1 MSARMAEPSLGP
13 STFAELYGRHHQ
25 GLLAFFM
32 RRTFDA
38 EVSVD
43 LVAETFAQAFSGRR
57 RFRGTTRDA
66 EAALLYTVA
75 RRLLSRYYRH
85 GRAERD
91 ALERHGVARAQ
102 LDDESLARIE
112 ELAGVATM
120 RGLIGEH
127 VRALSLE
134 HREALAL
141 RVVAVGVYREFVPKT
156 GLAADRR
163 RRVDLAG
170 GTAIAHSLCETDAA
184 MTASRRPREL
194 PV

>member
-1 MSARMAEPSLGP
+1 MAEPSLGP
-13 STFAELYGRHHQ
+13 STFAELYARHQ
-25 GLLAFFM
+25 RGLLAFFM

-57 RFRGTTRDA
+57 RFRGTTQDA

-91 ALERHGVARAQ
+91 ALERLGVARAQ

-120 RGLIGEH
+120 RGLIAEH
-127 VRALSLE
+127 LRALSLE

-141 RVVAVGVYREFVPKT
+141 RVVDELAYPDIAARLGVSEQTARARVSRALRT
-156 GLAADRR
+156 LNRR
-163 RRVDLAG
+163 LSTVDG
-170 GTAIAHSLCETDAA
+170 
-184 MTASRRPREL
+184 SR
-194 PV
+194 

>member
-1 MSARMAEPSLGP
+1 MAEPSLGP
-13 STFAELYGRHHQ
+13 STFAELYARHHQ

-38 EVSVD
+38 EASVD
-43 LVAETFAQAFSGRR
+43 LVGETFAQAFGGRR
-57 RFRGTTRDA
+57 RFRGTTQDA
-66 EAALLYTVA
+66 EAAWLYTVA
-75 RRLLSRYYRH
+75 RRLLSRYYRR

-91 ALERHGVARAQ
+91 ALERLGVARAQ

-120 RGLIGEH
+120 RGLIAEQ

-141 RVVAVGVYREFVPKT
+141 RVVEELAYPDVAARLGVSEQTARARVSR
-156 GLAADRR
+156 GLRALDRLLAQAD
-163 RRVDLAG
+163 G
-170 GTAIAHSLCETDAA
+170 QPG
-184 MTASRRPREL
+184 
-194 PV
+194 